1 MEQMSPVLE
10 YRQLIVEV
18 PPKIIHSERENRY
31 YLEKLEELNDRWA
44 ELSKAERDLY
54 DTLSV
59 LIEDFEKKAYNVRAA
74 TPIEAIKELMLA
86 NNLRQKDLLG
96 VFATASIASEVL
108 KGKRS
113 LTTEHIRR
121 LSRRFN
127 VSPAVFL

>member
-1 MEQMSPVLE
+1 MEPMSPVLE
-10 YRQLIVEV
+10 YRQLIAEV
-18 PPKIIHSERENRY
+18 PPKVIHSERENRY

-59 LIEDFEKKAYNVRAA
+59 LIEDFEKKTYNIRAA
-74 TPIEAIKELMLA
+74 TPIEAIKQLMLA
-86 NNLRQKDLLG
+86 NNLKQKDLLG
-96 VFATASIASEVL
+96 VFETASVASEVL
-108 KGKRS
+108 KGKRN